1 MFVDPEGKKLKDV
14 VGAQELSAF
23 MGALDNAAKKF
34 PGGKPTFWNNT
45 VKSAA
50 ATKKKVAVYVAKEG
64 ADPIKVTMKLNKD
77 LGDRKTKLAWT
88 WETGTAKVLETRGLD
103 SAPGVVILEVGE
115 KEGEVKTLGKVTGDD
130 PKLINQG
137 IDDILKSATK

>member
-137 IDDILKSATK
+137 IDDILKGATK

>member
-1 MFVDPEGKKLKDV
+1 MPRISEMRVSKFLKKDDV
-14 VGAQELSAF
+14 GRGVLVTIADCRQY
-23 MGALDNAAKKF
+23 N
-34 PGGKPTFWNNT
+34 
-45 VKSAA
+45 
-50 ATKKKVAVYVAKEG
+50 VAKEG

-137 IDDILKSATK
+137 IDDILKGATK

>member
-1 MFVDPEGKKLKDV
+1 VFVDPEGKKLKDV

-137 IDDILKSATK
+137 IDDILKGATK

>member
-1 MFVDPEGKKLKDV
+1 VFVDPEGKKLKDV